1 MKPIASNFCA
11 ALLLSLGLYPAIS
24 VPAQAD
30 GGGGS
35 HGSGMAGM
43 SRGSVGLMSRGAI
56 APIVGPRLGAAA
68 APTMPTMPGSTPGT
82 AVAPITG
89 AGGLPSTGSSIAEM
103 PATSVPGQGLPTTSN
118 GLAINQATGLPVGTP
133 DFNLGSSSLGSSS
146 TSGSTDPRDLSNQP
160 ATTVTGGTAPETFA
174 PGESSPLPAG
184 TGTPSGTAFPS
195 GEALEAARENAL
207 QGPPGSAIPPAAT
220 GINEDSIDTSQ
231 TTGDAATQQSTP
243 GLPAAPLQNP
253 SLLDPSQLAA
263 GGTPNI
269 NGAKGSNFKDCVAAW
284 DKATH
289 MSKSEWLQS
298 CRETMTPEHL

>member
-1 MKPIASNFCA
+1 MKHIASNSCA
-11 ALLLSLGLYPAIS
+11 GLLLSLALCAAVA
-24 VPAQAD
+24 VPAQAH

-35 HGSGMAGM
+35 HGGGMAGM
-43 SRGSVGLMSRGAI
+43 SRGSIGSMSPSAL
-56 APIVGPRLGAAA
+56 ATPMMSPRLGAAA
-68 APTMPTMPGSTPGT
+68 APRMRGSTLAT
-82 AVAPITG
+82 AAVPITG
-89 AGGLPSTGSSIAEM
+89 VGGLPSTGASIAQM
-103 PATSVPGQGLPTTSN
+103 PTTSLPGEGLPTTSN

-160 ATTVTGGTAPETFA
+160 ATTVTGGTAPETVV

-207 QGPPGSAIPPAAT
+207 QGPPGSAIPPAVT
-220 GINEDSIDTSQ
+220 GITENSTDTSQ

-243 GLPAAPLQNP
+243 GLPVAPLQNP

-269 NGAKGSNFKDCVAAW
+269 NGAKGSDFKGCLAAW

-289 MSKSEWLQS
+289 MSKSEWRHS
-298 CRETMTPEHL
+298 CSETMTPEHL

>member
-1 MKPIASNFCA
+1 MKRIASSSGA
-11 ALLLSLGLYPAIS
+11 VLLLSLGLCAAVT
-24 VPAQAD
+24 VPAQAH

-35 HGSGMAGM
+35 HGGGLAGM
-43 SRGSVGLMSRGAI
+43 SRGPTGAMGRGMLA
-56 APIVGPRLGAAA
+56 APILGPRSGAVS
-68 APTMPTMPGSTPGT
+68 APTRPGSTLAT
-82 AVAPITG
+82 ALAPITG
-89 AGGLPSTGSSIAEM
+89 VGRLPPIAQM
-103 PATSVPGQGLPTTSN
+103 PMTSVPGEGLPTTSN

-146 TSGSTDPRDLSNQP
+146 TSGSTDPRSLSNQP
-160 ATTVTGGTAPETFA
+160 ATTVTGGTAPETVA

-184 TGTPSGTAFPS
+184 TGTPSGTPFPS
-195 GEALEAARENAL
+195 GEALETARENAL
-207 QGPPGSAIPPAAT
+207 QGPPGSTIPPAVT
-220 GINEDSIDTSQ
+220 GINENSTDTSQ

-269 NGAKGSNFKDCVAAW
+269 NGAKGSDFKGCLAAW

-289 MSKSEWLQS
+289 MSKSEWRHS

>member
-1 MKPIASNFCA
+1 MKRIASRSCVVP
-11 ALLLSLGLYPAIS
+11 LLSLGLCAAIAAG
-24 VPAQAD
+24 PAQAH

-35 HGSGMAGM
+35 HGGGMTGM
-43 SRGSVGLMSRGAI
+43 SRGSIGSMGRSALA
-56 APIVGPRLGAAA
+56 APMLGPRLGAGSAA
-68 APTMPTMPGSTPGT
+68 TMPGSTLAT

-89 AGGLPSTGSSIAEM
+89 VGGLPTGASIAQM
-103 PATSVPGQGLPTTSN
+103 PLPPPGEGLPTTSN
-118 GLAINQATGLPVGTP
+118 SLAINQATGLPVGTP

-146 TSGSTDPRDLSNQP
+146 TSGSTDPRSLSNQP
-160 ATTVTGGTAPETFA
+160 ATTVTGGTAPETVA
-174 PGESSPLPAG
+174 PGEPSPLPAG

-207 QGPPGSAIPPAAT
+207 QGPPGSAIPPAVT
-220 GINEDSIDTSQ
+220 GINENSTDTSQ

-269 NGAKGSNFKDCVAAW
+269 NGAKGSDFRGCLAAW

-289 MSKSEWLQS
+289 MSKSEWRHS

>member
-1 MKPIASNFCA
+1 MKHIASNSCA
-11 ALLLSLGLYPAIS
+11 ALLLSLGLCAAITM
-24 VPAQAD
+24 PAQAH

-35 HGSGMAGM
+35 HGGGMAGM
-43 SRGSVGLMSRGAI
+43 SRGYIGSANPGAI
-56 APIVGPRLGAAA
+56 ATPMMSPRLGTVAA
-68 APTMPTMPGSTPGT
+68 PTMPGSTLAT
-82 AVAPITG
+82 AVAPIAGIGGLTSTG
-89 AGGLPSTGSSIAEM
+89 ASIAQM
-103 PATSVPGQGLPTTSN
+103 PTTSLPGEGLPTTSN
-118 GLAINQATGLPVGTP
+118 GLGINQATGLPVGTP

-160 ATTVTGGTAPETFA
+160 ATTVTGGDAPETIA

-220 GINEDSIDTSQ
+220 GINEARTDTSQ
-231 TTGDAATQQSTP
+231 TGDAATQQSTP
-243 GLPAAPLQNP
+243 GLPAAPPENP

-269 NGAKGSNFKDCVAAW
+269 NGAKGSDFNGCLAAW

-289 MSKSEWLQS
+289 MSKSEWRHS
-298 CRETMTPEHL
+298 CSETMTPEHL